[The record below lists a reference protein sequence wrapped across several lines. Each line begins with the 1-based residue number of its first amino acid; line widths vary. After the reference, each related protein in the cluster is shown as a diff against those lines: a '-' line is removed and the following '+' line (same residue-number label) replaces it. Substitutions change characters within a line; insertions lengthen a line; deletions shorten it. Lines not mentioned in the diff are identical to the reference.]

1 MSEAVTFLEQITF
14 WHWFILGCA
23 LVVLEILAPGVI
35 FVWLGV
41 AAIIT
46 GIIAMAISSLSWE
59 FEFLIFTVLSVV
71 SVFAGRALIR
81 RRPTGT
87 DHPLLNRRGEQYVGR
102 VYTLDEAIVNGS
114 GKLHIDDTIWKVSG
128 NDLAAGTAVKVTG
141 THGVILQVEIA

>member
-128 NDLAAGTAVKVTG
+128 NDLAAGTAV
-141 THGVILQVEIA
+141 